1 LERVMSALDQKT
13 RALRILVKRNKLDIR
28 QKNKLAM
35 LRVTTEPTG
44 SFGVRPQSQACAILF
59 LISDR

>member
-1 LERVMSALDQKT
+1 MSALDQKT

-44 SFGVRPQSQACAILF
+44 SFGVRPSRRHVLF
-59 LISDR
+59 CFLYQTGDRG